1 MITAIQSYYKE
12 MYMNPVRIILDGLAM
27 AAYFNLFAAAA
38 ALYNPRLMF
47 PYDYQIVKRAADK
60 GGKPFLSALDLLWRA
75 AAAPDLRCDKR
86 RGGRHDRILAA
97 CFSRIYSMDD
107 GQFLRPDLFGF
118 MADSEKSKEPICH
131 SGHRRSPRI

>member
-1 MITAIQSYYKE
+1 
-12 MYMNPVRIILDGLAM
+12 MNPVRIILDGLAM

-47 PYDYQIVKRAADK
+47 PCDYQIVKRAADK

-75 AAAPDLRCDKR
+75 AAAVNLRCDKR

-107 GQFLRPDLFGF
+107 G
-118 MADSEKSKEPICH
+118 
-131 SGHRRSPRI
+131 